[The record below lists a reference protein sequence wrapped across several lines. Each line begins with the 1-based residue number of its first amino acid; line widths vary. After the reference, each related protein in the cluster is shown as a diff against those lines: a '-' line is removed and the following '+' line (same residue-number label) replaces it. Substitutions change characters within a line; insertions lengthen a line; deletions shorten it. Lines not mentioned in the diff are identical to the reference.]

1 MPEPV
6 VSEPVVPESP
16 GIATPS
22 EETNDSGEKPR
33 AEEMLAVAAAKA
45 RAFSQRVRNMQ
56 TQFSEVYSK
65 QFANQTLRDTYLP
78 QSRRRRPEVGSGRGL
93 GANARQAGD
102 AAGQEQLL
110 DEEKKLNSE
119 SELVQRRFETVLQE
133 ESWKRLAPSER
144 DLIAKYDLIPKEVR
158 DSVRVEAPAAI
169 GSVLLPNQIAE
180 TKTEPPES
188 WQVVSLEGTSYELA
202 FPGKPEIQRERDSI
216 AYVCRDR
223 DRAFVFRRFIT
234 NHVPDDLAIEDVLQ
248 AQTTTAVESSS
259 QKGIAA
265 AVRTARLADLP
276 AREVCNY
283 FVKGGLERS
292 HLNRVTLIEREIV
305 VVEVLNI
312 EVSDELVVRQF
323 FDSFRRR
330 MIASEK

>member
-1 MPEPV
+1 MPEPLV
-6 VSEPVVPESP
+6 VT
-16 GIATPS
+16 TPS
-22 EETNDSGEKPR
+22 VETNDPDEKPR

-45 RAFSQRVRNMQ
+45 RAFSQRVLNMQ
-56 TQFSEVYSK
+56 AQFSEVYSK
-65 QFANQTLRDTYLP
+65 QFANQTLRDTYLS

-119 SELVQRRFETVLQE
+119 SELVQRQFETVLQE

-158 DSVRVEAPAAI
+158 DSVSVEAPATI
-169 GSVLLPNQIAE
+169 GSVLLPNQIGE
-180 TKTEPPES
+180 IKTEPPES

-248 AQTTTAVESSS
+248 AQTTAAVESSS

-265 AVRTARLADLP
+265 AARAVRLADLP

-283 FVKGGLERS
+283 FLKGGLERS

-330 MIASEK
+330 SIASEK